1 MSTDDL
7 EVALYR
13 AVRRRGKTPGGLP
26 DRKALLAMEEPVT
39 RLMGAS
45 VLFYDLATAVETAAD
60 LRPMG
65 LIFLSFAMKREA
77 ERLYR
82 LYHGHKPQTG

>member
-7 EVALYR
+7 EVALFK
-13 AVRRRGKTPGGLP
+13 AVRRREKAPGGLP

-65 LIFLSFAMKREA
+65 LVFLSYAMKREA
-77 ERLYR
+77 ERLFR
-82 LYHGHKPQTG
+82 LYHGAPPETG